1 MTRSRHDRVLLEL
14 LGGRAELLER
24 LREAGLCPDD
34 QEELAPAHAETA
46 RVVRVLSE
54 ELEVNWEGIEIIV
67 RLRGELVATRRQI
80 GELLALL
87 RAGRVPPSEN

>member
-1 MTRSRHDRVLLEL
+1 MTRRRHDEVLLEI

-24 LREAGLCPDD
+24 LREAGLCPGDE
-34 QEELAPAHAETA
+34 EELAPAHAETA
-46 RVVRVLSE
+46 RVVRVLAE

-80 GELLALL
+80 AELIALL
-87 RAGRVPPSEN
+87 RESRVPPSEN